1 MKEILP
7 KLELM
12 RKIAAERE
20 EEDYKRSEMNSVA
33 IINKK
38 NREKQK
44 LNDMKNTL
52 LNKKKH
58 RENVSNQY
66 KRKDCAPVN
75 LFDSGYLNKK
85 VKEENKEKDEAKI
98 KEENREKEDQ
108 KPIQLNKA
116 QMLRNL
122 EERILNKKNE
132 IEEIF
137 EYKKSKENQLN
148 YFNKNYNN
156 EKDII
161 FSILPF
167 DQSMVYEILKQNFAK
182 INNGECK
189 RYSLNE
195 IDIQNKKKLI

>member
-195 IDIQNKKKLI
+195 IDI